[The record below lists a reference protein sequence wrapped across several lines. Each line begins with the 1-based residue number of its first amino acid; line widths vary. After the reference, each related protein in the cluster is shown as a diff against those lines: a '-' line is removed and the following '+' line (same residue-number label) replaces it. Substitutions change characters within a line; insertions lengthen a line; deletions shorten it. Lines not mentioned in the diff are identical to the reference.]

1 MKVWMNEWSNEV
13 RRNEMRR
20 NEVMKES
27 VGCQVSVFVLMGL

>member
-1 MKVWMNEWSNEV
+1 MNEWSNEV